1 MIVDKPSATR
11 KPLPRA
17 ITYPFLS
24 VEKCNEIIASSTGW
38 IEGTVFKFG
47 QFITAKQHRSVLLS
61 RSGITTELEDNI
73 FRSIFRTNFET
84 FGYHL
89 DGLFSK
95 DPILVF
101 KYTADR
107 GDHYIWHT
115 DLIQD
120 THIRKLS
127 FSIQLTDPSEYE
139 GGDLEF
145 MPALND
151 PTVRKQGYIT
161 IFPSFC
167 THRVTPVTRG
177 TRHVIVGWIYGP
189 EFK

>member
-1 MIVDKPSATR
+1 MILGKPSEHR
-11 KPLPRA
+11 KPLPRS
-17 ITYPFLS
+17 ISYPFLS
-24 VEKCNEIIASSTGW
+24 VEKCNEIVESSTGW

-47 QFITAKQHRSVLLS
+47 QFITSKQHRSVLLS
-61 RSGITTELEDNI
+61 RSGITEEIEDNI
-73 FRSIFRTNFET
+73 FRSIFKTNSET
-84 FGYHL
+84 FKYHL
-89 DGLFSK
+89 DGLYSK

-101 KYTADR
+101 QYTADR
-107 GDHYIWHT
+107 GDHYVWHT

-127 FSIQLTDPSEYE
+127 FSIQLTDPSEYD

-145 MPALND
+145 MPGLND
-151 PTVRKQGYIT
+151 PSIRKQGYIT
-161 IFPSFC
+161 IFPSFS

>member
-1 MIVDKPSATR
+1 MILGKPSASR
-11 KPLPRA
+11 KPLPRT

-24 VEKCNEIIASSTGW
+24 VEKCNEIIESSTGW

-47 QFITAKQHRSVLLS
+47 QFITAKEHRSVLLS
-61 RSGITTELEDNI
+61 KSGISEELEDNI
-73 FRSIFRTNFET
+73 FRSIFKTNADT
-84 FGYHL
+84 FRYHL
-89 DGLFSK
+89 DGLYSK

-101 KYTADR
+101 KYSADR
-107 GDHYIWHT
+107 SDHYIWHT

-120 THIRKLS
+120 TYIRKLS
-127 FSIQLTDPSEYE
+127 FSIQLTDPAEYD

-145 MPALND
+145 IPFIKDDNI
-151 PTVRKQGYIT
+151 RKQGHIT

-177 TRHVIVGWIYGP
+177 IRHVIVGWVYGP
-189 EFK
+189 EFR